1 VLVTRRW
8 KLAAIGI
15 LTVAATSLASTLT
28 TTYLMRPP
36 APTAPV
42 VEPEPPAVPEARPPI
57 VRVAPPRRGSGA
69 TRRIGATR
77 KTPTVTQPDSPG
89 EAAP

>member
-8 KLAAIGI
+8 KLAAIAI

-28 TTYLMRPP
+28 TAYLMRPP
-36 APTAPV
+36 APAAPV
-42 VEPEPPAVPEARPPI
+42 VEPEPPAAPEARPPI

-69 TRRIGATR
+69 TRR
-77 KTPTVTQPDSPG
+77 TPTVAQPDSPS